1 MSGWKYEYGFQ
12 KDVKSI
18 RLRPE
23 QWRPIMEWEFQ
34 KDVKSIRLRP
44 VAETIRKAQ

>member
-1 MSGWKYEYGFQ
+1 MELFEPIEFQKDVKSIRLRPKNSVPKIRQWFQ

-23 QWRPIMEWEFQ
+23 TGR
-34 KDVKSIRLRP
+34 R
-44 VAETIRKAQ
+44 

>member
-1 MSGWKYEYGFQ
+1 MIAGLLFQ

-18 RLRPE
+18 RLRP
-23 QWRPIMEWEFQ
+23 IAVISFIDIVFQ

-44 VAETIRKAQ
+44 FYNF

>member
-1 MSGWKYEYGFQ
+1 MATALFQ

-18 RLRPE
+18 RLRPRTAAI
-23 QWRPIMEWEFQ
+23 RPNRAFQ

-44 VAETIRKAQ
+44 TPSFDG

>member
-1 MSGWKYEYGFQ
+1 MFQKDVKSIRLRPQKMTTLIVGEFQ

-23 QWRPIMEWEFQ
+23 RSTNW
-34 KDVKSIRLRP
+34 L
-44 VAETIRKAQ
+44 

>member
-1 MSGWKYEYGFQ
+1 MRFQ

-18 RLRPE
+18 RLRPSKHRE
-23 QWRPIMEWEFQ
+23 TIKYMFQ

-44 VAETIRKAQ
+44 TVKIKEDK

>member
-1 MSGWKYEYGFQ
+1 MILTFITVDMFQ

-18 RLRPE
+18 RLRPIDKDLNGE
-23 QWRPIMEWEFQ
+23 QLFQ

-44 VAETIRKAQ
+44 

>member
-1 MSGWKYEYGFQ
+1 MLNLIKLRLFQ

-18 RLRPE
+18 RLRPF
-23 QWRPIMEWEFQ
+23 WYAKWTRKEFQ

-44 VAETIRKAQ
+44 L

>member
-1 MSGWKYEYGFQ
+1 MWDQRLLFQ

-23 QWRPIMEWEFQ
+23 NFDKAIDFMFQ

-44 VAETIRKAQ
+44 FKLGE

>member
-1 MSGWKYEYGFQ
+1 MNELSFQ

-18 RLRPE
+18 RLRPL
-23 QWRPIMEWEFQ
+23 RIHRVPLCLFQ

-44 VAETIRKAQ
+44 FR

>member
-1 MSGWKYEYGFQ
+1 MFQ

-18 RLRPE
+18 RLRPVTDKFKNRE
-23 QWRPIMEWEFQ
+23 EFQ

-44 VAETIRKAQ
+44 TIFISF